1 MAILDVFI
9 NFIQE
14 RMPHTDVIIL
24 TDPASDLYVNRRGVS
39 LYPIQVLGTHA
50 GITRQIP
57 FLWKVLE
64 VFSSKYMSASLM
76 LEDQLALLHGLL
88 LWSLHLMRR
97 DTSDQNLSWKI
108 LVVLAFSFCHE
119 QYTIGPF
126 GKVQRTHQI
135 SSKNGFKTKL
145 EPSQNSHVAPQEAYP
160 IVHTQYSPATAIKVY
175 R

>member
-1 MAILDVFI
+1 MESIGSFLF
-9 NFIQE
+9 
-14 RMPHTDVIIL
+14 
-24 TDPASDLYVNRRGVS
+24 
-39 LYPIQVLGTHA
+39 QVHECFPNAWRSVG
-50 GITRQIP
+50 
-57 FLWKVLE
+57 
-64 VFSSKYMSASLM
+64 S
-76 LEDQLALLHGLL
+76 LHGLL